1 MLFCQNV
8 ITSRSMLLCA
18 ALSTILFISGC
29 SRNSPPPVVSA
40 SSESISPSE
49 QEDASTQEWSECTLL
64 VNGTQDQANRSTGS
78 GFYDVSIRNDGKCQI
93 FYTDY
98 ATKTQIPLCASP
110 NCDHSTSECLSL
122 TDTNSLFTYDDKLY
136 QFYQGYD
143 APQHLKCMDLDGS
156 NSEILL
162 ELNENEYFPVGGVAA
177 ADNLLYFAIVEIDD
191 NANQTYQIVSFDLE
205 SKTITPIQSSSQ
217 DEFIMDVSEDKLIIK
232 RFSLNQDTWEPLE
245 PEFFMLTQDGQE
257 LPIDLP
263 SWVNASTCIYP
274 SAGSLYIHDNQAGRF
289 VKQDI
294 LTGECTTICENKII
308 QSVSSPLIIADA
320 KDDGLVWSVG
330 EEYYLYRDGEF
341 VHSNFSYYRSS
352 KVSNKIVDTFGDSYL
367 VCRDYDTIPK
377 TFTLTPINAYWMDD
391 DSKDVRIQN
400 SQ

>member
-1 MLFCQNV
+1 MTFCRYAT
-8 ITSRSMLLCA
+8 TSRSMLLCA
-18 ALSTILFISGC
+18 ALSTMLFVSGC
-29 SRNSPPPVVSA
+29 SKNNPSPVASA
-40 SSESISPSE
+40 SSGSASLSE
-49 QEDASTQEWSECTLL
+49 QKDDSTEEWSECILL
-64 VNGTQDQANRSTGS
+64 VNGTQNQANRSTGS

-110 NCDHSTSECLSL
+110 NCDHNSSECLSIS
-122 TDTNSLFTYDDKLY
+122 DTNSLFVYNDKLY

-143 APQHLKCMDLDGS
+143 TPQHLKCMNLDGS

-191 NANQTYQIVSFDLE
+191 SANQTYQIVSFDLE

-232 RFSLNQDTWEPLE
+232 RFSLDEDTWEPLE
-245 PEFFMLTQDGQE
+245 PEFLILTQDGQE
-257 LPIDLP
+257 VPIDLP
-263 SWVNASTCIYP
+263 SWVNANTCIYP
-274 SAGSLYIHDNQAGRF
+274 SSGSLYIHDNQAGRF
-289 VKQDI
+289 VKQNI
-294 LTGECTTICENKII
+294 LTGECTTIFENEII
-308 QSVSSPLIIADA
+308 QNVSSPLIIADA

-341 VHSNFSYYRSS
+341 VHSNFSYYRSANP
-352 KVSNKIVDTFGDSYL
+352 SNKILDIFGDSYL
-367 VCRDYDTIPK
+367 VCRDYDTLPK